1 MDYAEM
7 NPGEFHHT
15 LAKADAS
22 EWAKAFRQ
30 MNPQSNIDDG
40 VMLGWFANCYMAG
53 FDNASGTGPLC
64 GDHDGQSGRGRRTAR
79 RRCR

>member
-1 MDYAEM
+1 
-7 NPGEFHHT
+7 
-15 LAKADAS
+15 
-22 EWAKAFRQ
+22 

-64 GDHDGQSGRGRRTAR
+64 GDHAQWLIENQKPTV
-79 RRCR
+79 

>member
-1 MDYAEM
+1 MMDYAEM

-64 GDHDGQSGRGRRTAR
+64 GDHAQWLIENQKPTV
-79 RRCR
+79 